1 MKRLLFTLACATAI
15 FTSHPA
21 FAGSGLPDTD
31 SLMHFTFEGTD
42 REYRL
47 AIPDSLDE
55 SRPLVIMMHGYGG
68 NADPDR
74 FGMKQA
80 ALKHGFA
87 ICFPQGERDTTGK
100 TGWNIGYP
108 AQKGMKTDDVEFISS
123 LAEHIVSEYNLN
135 PDNVFCAGYSNG
147 GDLCYLIADRKPD
160 EFAALASISGLT
172 MKWVLNSYESTKQIP
187 FIEFHGTAD
196 KTSRWG
202 GDPDNTG
209 GWGEYISVPLAVG
222 YRAAVNRCTH
232 EVTETRPAEENGV
245 QVIVHKYTGGQ
256 EGNDVWLYEVIGGTH
271 SLYTSGL
278 ELGEEIMNFFNR
290 YLTRPEN

>member
-31 SLMHFTFEGTD
+31 SLMHFRFDGTD

-68 NADPDR
+68 KADPDR

-135 PDNVFCAGYSNG
+135 PDNVFCSGYSNG

-209 GWGEYISVPLAVG
+209 GWGEYILHKNKEYINRKGPTDERRNMIMDFPKGSDEFIGYLNSIKLRELEQNPL
-222 YRAAVNRCTH
+222 YY
-232 EVTETRPAEENGV
+232 P
-245 QVIVHKYTGGQ
+245 
-256 EGNDVWLYEVIGGTH
+256 
-271 SLYTSGL
+271 SGR
-278 ELGEEIMNFFNR
+278 I
-290 YLTRPEN
+290 YIYPESFYKKHPDWY